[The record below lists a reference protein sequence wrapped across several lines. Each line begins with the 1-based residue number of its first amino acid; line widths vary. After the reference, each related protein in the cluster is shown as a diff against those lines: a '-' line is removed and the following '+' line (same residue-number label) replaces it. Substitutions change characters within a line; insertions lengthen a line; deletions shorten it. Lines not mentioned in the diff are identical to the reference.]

1 MGVSPPTAKRQLS
14 DDRQESLSYI
24 HAILLVETPDRGGT
38 DATFHA
44 QNSHHWLLR
53 QRGKL
58 PPPGPLVAVAPRAT
72 RGQVDG
78 LEQRAVTRTNGARV
92 RPAPKSLDRNA
103 PVRAHALARNT
114 ARGRWTVVQTGF
126 FSFSITCRA
135 RRRDLQVNLPAL
147 DPRTAR
153 RRGSLAWPAEAGSP
167 GALLDSPYAAHRCIF
182 ALL

>member
-44 QNSHHWLLR
+44 HWLLR